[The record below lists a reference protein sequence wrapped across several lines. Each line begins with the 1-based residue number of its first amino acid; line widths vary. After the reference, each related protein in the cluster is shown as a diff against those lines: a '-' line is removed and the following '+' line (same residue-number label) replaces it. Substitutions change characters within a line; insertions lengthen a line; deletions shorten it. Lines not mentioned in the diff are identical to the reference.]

1 MSSVAVIGGGVGG
14 LAAAALL
21 AKDGHRVT
29 VLEARSELGG
39 RIGRWEHDGFR
50 FDTGPAWYLMPEAFE
65 HFYRLL
71 GTSADEQLG
80 LVNLDPGY
88 RAFFEGDA
96 EPIDVASSRVD
107 NLAVFEGVERGAGMR
122 LAAYLDSAEGA
133 QELAMGR
140 FLYRNFGG
148 IRSPGLRELHSSA
161 VLLRQL
167 LRQPMSGGIVRVV
180 RDPRLRK
187 ILGHPAAELGSSP
200 QLAPALFRLLSRGDL
215 RGGVL
220 YPMGGFTRVVD
231 SVAGLARAAGAEIA
245 TGASVVRILTEGTPA
260 RAVGVEYTDAA
271 GRTQFADA
279 DLVVST
285 ADLHHT
291 ETALLPPELQSYP
304 ESYWRRKTASPGM
317 VLLLLGVEG
326 ELPELEHH
334 TLLFAK
340 GWGWGSRQLFGPNPA
355 IPNPASLSVSKPSTI
370 DASLAPEGF
379 ETLVVRVPVPADP
392 AIGRGG
398 LERRGGAQVE
408 LVADRAIAQISRW
421 AGIPDLAARI
431 VLRKTIGPGD
441 FAGEFNSWK
450 GSAFGGP
457 AQTLRQSGRLRAQ
470 NASRKVA
477 GLYYAGASTAP
488 GIGVPMCL
496 ISAELVLKRL
506 RGDRS
511 AGPLQEPL
519 EPTSSAS

>member
-1 MSSVAVIGGGVGG
+1 MSSVVVIGGGIGG

-50 FDTGPAWYLMPEAFE
+50 FDTGPAWFLMPEVFE

-71 GTSADEQLG
+71 GTGSDEQLG
-80 LVNLDPGY
+80 LVTLDPGY
-88 RAFFEGDA
+88 RTFFEGDA
-96 EPIDVASSRVD
+96 EPIDVASSRTE
-107 NLAVFEGVERGAGMR
+107 NLAVFEGVERGAGRR
-122 LAAYLDSAEGA
+122 LAAYLDSAEHA
-133 QELAMGR
+133 QELATDD
-140 FLYRNFGG
+140 FLYRNFAG
-148 IRSPGLRELHSSA
+148 IRPPTLRKVRSRAVLFREL
-161 VLLRQL
+161 LRHPL
-167 LRQPMSGGIVRVV
+167 SGGITRTV

-187 ILGHPAAELGSSP
+187 ILGHPVDELGSSP
-200 QLAPALFRLLSRGDL
+200 QLAPGLFRLLSRGDL
-215 RGGVL
+215 GGGVL

-231 SVAGLARAAGAEIA
+231 SMAGLARSAGVRIA
-245 TGASVVRILTEGTPA
+245 TGASVVRILTEGVPA

-271 GRTQFADA
+271 GRTQFANA
-279 DLVVST
+279 DLVVSA

-304 ESYWRRKTASPGM
+304 ESYWQQKTASPGT

-340 GWGWGSRQLFGPNPA
+340 GWGRASRQLFGPNPE
-355 IPNPASLSVSKPSTI
+355 IPNPASLSVCKPSTI
-370 DASLAPEGF
+370 DSSLAPDGF
-379 ETLVVRVPVPADP
+379 ETLVVRVPVPTDLVAV
-392 AIGRGG
+392 RGG
-398 LERRGGAQVE
+398 LERRGGTQVE

-441 FAGEFNSWK
+441 FAAEFNSWK

-457 AQTLRQSGRLRAQ
+457 AQTLRQSGRFRAQ
-470 NASRKVA
+470 NASHKVA
-477 GLYYAGASTAP
+477 GLYYAGASTVP
-488 GIGVPMCL
+488 GVGVPMCL
-496 ISAELVLKRL
+496 IAAELLVKRL

-511 AGPLQEPL
+511 TGPLPEPL
-519 EPTSSAS
+519 EPSAG

>member
-1 MSSVAVIGGGVGG
+1 MSSVVVIGAGIGG

-21 AKDGHRVT
+21 AKDGHGVT

-50 FDTGPAWYLMPEAFE
+50 FDTGPAWFLMPEAFE

-71 GTSADEQLG
+71 GTSSDEQLG
-80 LVNLDPGY
+80 LVTLDPGY

-96 EPIDVASSRVD
+96 EPIDVASSRTE
-107 NLAVFEGVERGAGMR
+107 NLAVFEGVERGAGKR
-122 LAAYLDSAEGA
+122 LAAYLDSAEQA
-133 QELAMGR
+133 QGLATAD

-148 IRSPGLRELHSSA
+148 TRPIELRELHSRA
-161 VLLRQL
+161 VLLREL
-167 LRQPMSGGIVRVV
+167 LRHPLSSDITRTV

-187 ILGHPAAELGSSP
+187 ILGHPVAELGSSP
-200 QLAPALFRLLSRGDL
+200 QLAPGLFRLLGRADL
-215 RGGVL
+215 GGGVL

-231 SVAGLARAAGAEIA
+231 SVAGLARAAGARIA
-245 TGASVVRILTEGTPA
+245 TGASVVRILTEGVPA
-260 RAVGVEYTDAA
+260 RAVGIEYTDAA

-279 DLVVST
+279 DLVVSA

-304 ESYWRRKTASPGM
+304 ESYWQQKTASPGA

-340 GWGWGSRQLFGPNPA
+340 GWGRASRQLFSPNPE
-355 IPNPASLSVSKPSTI
+355 IPNPASLSVCKPSTI
-370 DASLAPEGF
+370 DSSLAPDGF

-392 AIGRGG
+392 AMGRGG

-457 AQTLRQSGRLRAQ
+457 AQTLRQSGRFRAQ

-477 GLYYAGASTAP
+477 GLYYAGASTVP
-488 GIGVPMCL
+488 GVGVPMCL
-496 ISAELVLKRL
+496 IAAELLVKRL

-511 AGPLQEPL
+511 TGPLPEPL
-519 EPTSSAS
+519 KPSAG